1 MRKMIENQ
9 LKIGQVDIKNI
20 QIDINY
26 RDEIPQLL
34 LGLQSLYSDRKLR
47 NEIFD
52 ILKDI
57 IPKNI
62 DAGNGRPGMELWKI
76 LVLGTLRLNCNWDY
90 DKIHDIANNH
100 KKVREFLGHTIF
112 EFDQRCGLQTIK
124 DNISLPAFY
133 PTLLRVLSRMKP

>member
-1 MRKMIENQ
+1 MIENQ

-20 QIDINY
+20 QIDINC

-76 LVLGTLRLNCNWDY
+76 LVLGTLRLNFNWDY
-90 DKIHDIANNH
+90 DKTHDIAITTKRYEN
-100 KKVREFLGHTIF
+100 F
-112 EFDQRCGLQTIK
+112 
-124 DNISLPAFY
+124 
-133 PTLLRVLSRMKP
+133 